1 MPEILLSDFLLGSET
16 LQFPMQKQ
24 LCLFGR
30 LFELELNVHSW
41 YHLLQIL

>member
-1 MPEILLSDFLLGSET
+1 MPERVLSDFLLGSKT

-24 LCLFGR
+24 FCLFGR

-41 YHLLQIL
+41 YHLLKIL